1 MSLEN
6 RAQFFMASKKFKTT
20 EKLTPAGIFFERER
34 KKLRLGP
41 KVKIGVTQQAFKE
54 EKREAKTPLTLG
66 EIAVVNEFGSARKK
80 KDGTPWIPERSFIRW
95 THDEHKEKMVKM
107 IDHLRHEVMTGR
119 MTTKRALGLVGQEM
133 QRLIK
138 KRIVDIQEPPNAPS
152 TILAKTRAGK
162 TGDNPLINT
171 GQLLSRILWERHGI
185 N

>member
-1 MSLEN
+1 
-6 RAQFFMASKKFKTT
+6 MASKRMKTT
-20 EKLTPAGIFFERER
+20 ERLTSSGKFFERER
-34 KKLRLGP
+34 KKLRRGP
-41 KVKIGVTQQAFKE
+41 KVKVGVTQNAFKE

-66 EIAVVNEFGSARKK
+66 EIAVINEFGSARTKA
-80 KDGTPWIPERSFIRW
+80 DGTQWIPERSFIRW
-95 THDEHKEKMVKM
+95 THDEYREQMVRM
-107 IDHLRHEVMTGR
+107 IDDLRHEVLIGR
-119 MTTKRALGLVGQEM
+119 MTTKRALGLVGAEM

-138 KRIVDIQEPPNAPS
+138 KRIVDIDTPPNAPS